1 MYTSNRR
8 HNQMSAVS
16 QKIDSL
22 RCIYGFGGAIMEV
35 VQSIVDSPRCI
46 YGFGGAF
53 MEVVQLWRCYQ
64 YRLVHRHLVQCA
76 FMEVVHLWM

>member
-1 MYTSNRR
+1 MEGSPNAKDR
-8 HNQMSAVS
+8 HFA
-16 QKIDSL
+16 
-22 RCIYGFGGAIMEV
+22 GARKRGALMEV